1 MKNRTPFLLL
11 LLGAIW
17 GASFL
22 FIKIGV
28 TEMGPLT
35 FAMLRVLIGSLG
47 LLVAIRL
54 SGQRIPTDRQTWQ
67 HFAVMGIVGI
77 SFPFAAI
84 SWGTQYIPSG
94 LSAILNASMPLFTA
108 VLAAGW
114 GDERLTL
121 HRVGGVMVGL
131 SGIFIL
137 TLPSLQD
144 GLLQGLAQTSLLGEL
159 AIVLASLS
167 YAVAVVYARHY
178 LINQPP
184 LIASLGQ
191 VSTGWLF
198 LLPFALMERPWIA
211 LPTPRGLA
219 AVAALGVFGTS
230 IAYII
235 YYRLLQTAGA
245 TATSLVTYIV
255 PVFGV
260 FWGWAILGERIGSN
274 AFIALALILGGVVL
288 VARPARPRPVEG
300 QNTSATCDLRVR
312 GGP

>member
-1 MKNRTPFLLL
+1 MKNRTTFLLL

-35 FAMLRVLIGSLG
+35 FAMLRVFIGSLG
-47 LLVAIRL
+47 LLAAIRL
-54 SGQRIPTDRQTWQ
+54 NGQRIPTDRQTWQ
-67 HFAVMGIVGI
+67 RFAVMGAVGI
-77 SFPFAAI
+77 TIPFAAI

-108 VLAAGW
+108 VLAAVW

-121 HRVGGVMVGL
+121 RRVGGVIVGL
-131 SGIFIL
+131 SGIMVL

-159 AIVLASLS
+159 AIILASLS
-167 YAVAVVYARHY
+167 YAVAVVYARHH

-198 LLPFALMERPWIA
+198 LLPFALMERPWMA
-211 LPTPRGLA
+211 LPAPRGLA
-219 AVAALGVFGTS
+219 AVVTLGVFGTS
-230 IAYII
+230 LAYII
-235 YYRLLQTAGA
+235 YHRLLQTAGA

-260 FWGWAILGERIGSN
+260 FWGWLILGERIGGN
-274 AFIALALILGGVVL
+274 AFVALALILGGVVL
-288 VARPARPRPVEG
+288 VARPTRARSAEG
-300 QNTSATCDLRVR
+300 PHAPATCDLRSR
-312 GGP
+312 P